1 MMSTISNG
9 RVVGKGGN
17 VLKVSRINKRPHCA
31 PQRAAPE
38 TASAS
43 RGRIWQFE
51 LDEPKSRSYS
61 SLMNPRP
68 GGAVCVVSISAFG
81 CVVRLPEVACM
92 LGAMDGG
99 AVT

>member
-1 MMSTISNG
+1 MMSSVSTV

-51 LDEPKSRSYS
+51 LDEPKSRRCST
-61 SLMNPRP
+61 LMSPRP
-68 GGAVCVVSISAFG
+68 GSAACVVSISAFG
-81 CVVRLPEVACM
+81 CVVRLPEGAC
-92 LGAMDGG
+92 
-99 AVT
+99 VC